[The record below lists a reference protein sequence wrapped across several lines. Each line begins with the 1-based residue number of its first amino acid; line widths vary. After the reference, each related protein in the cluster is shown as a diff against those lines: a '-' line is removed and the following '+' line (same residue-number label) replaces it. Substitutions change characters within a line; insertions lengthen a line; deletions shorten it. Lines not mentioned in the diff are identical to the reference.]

1 MISLSRRELA
11 TPNMQL
17 REIAQSCPVL
27 CPESDYLGQH
37 QMTNN
42 IESQATKLLPH
53 ISKTH
58 LPVIFA
64 GAHLL
69 AACSV
74 PDTPTDIH
82 DPYEAVN
89 RVTHDVNTAIDTVAL
104 RPASQVYGNV
114 VPQPVRSK
122 LDNATRNLG
131 LPAAMI
137 NKLLQG
143 QVEEAGENGF
153 RFLINSTLGLFGLFD
168 PAAQDFGL
176 NENEARFGDTLAVW
190 GAPEGAYVVLPVLGP
205 STERDTAGLIVDIAT
220 NPIGTLFGSDTED
233 AQLGLTV
240 TETLNYRYTF
250 AETFDSILYDS
261 EDSYAQLRLFYL
273 DNRRFKLGQSAG
285 DAAIDPYEDLY
296 DGLYDE

>member
-1 MISLSRRELA
+1 
-11 TPNMQL
+11 
-17 REIAQSCPVL
+17 
-27 CPESDYLGQH
+27 
-37 QMTNN
+37 MTNN
-42 IESQATKLLPH
+42 IESRATKLLPH
-53 ISKTH
+53 KSTISR
-58 LPVIFA
+58 PAISA
-64 GAHLL
+64 GALLL

-74 PDTPTDIH
+74 PDTATDIH

-89 RVTHDVNTAIDTVAL
+89 RVTHDVNTAVDTVVL

-143 QVEEAGENGF
+143 QVEEAAENGF
-153 RFLINSTLGLFGLFD
+153 RFAINSTLGLFGLFD
-168 PAAQDFGL
+168 PAQDFGFK
-176 NENEARFGDTLAVW
+176 ENEAGFGDTLAVW

-220 NPIGTLFGSDTED
+220 NPIGTLFGKDAEE
-233 AQLGLTV
+233 AQLGLIA
-240 TETLNYRYTF
+240 TEVLNYRYTF

-273 DNRRFKLGQSAG
+273 DNRRFRLGQNTG

-296 DGLYDE
+296 DELYEE